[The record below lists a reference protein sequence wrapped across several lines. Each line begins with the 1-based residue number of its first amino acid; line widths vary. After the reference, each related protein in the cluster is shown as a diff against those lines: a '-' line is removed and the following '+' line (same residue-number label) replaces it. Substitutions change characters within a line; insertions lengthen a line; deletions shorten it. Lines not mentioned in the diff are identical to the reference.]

1 MVHQCNYKSEGVE
14 IILKKSSLKANE
26 SKIPEYLKIEN
37 TLLDHIQ
44 WWNVIC
50 FFRLSIP
57 TVGCNGGP
65 QKSFFTS
72 SRNLCCIVLSRSVVS
87 ISANPSFVAHQA
99 PLSMGIL
106 QARILEWICMPSSR
120 GSSQP
125 RSWTQVSCIV
135 GGFFTIWANRE
146 A

>member
-14 IILKKSSLKANE
+14 IILNKSSLKANE
-26 SKIPEYLKIEN
+26 RKIPASLKIEN

-50 FFRLSIP
+50 FLRLCIP
-57 TVGCNGGP
+57 TLGCSGEP
-65 QKSFFTS
+65 QKSFFTL
-72 SRNLCCIVLSRSVVS
+72 SRNLCCVVLSRSVVS
-87 ISANPSFVAHQA
+87 ISANPSFVAQA

-120 GSSQP
+120 GSFQP
-125 RSWTQVSCIV
+125 RNWTQVSCIT
-135 GGFFTIWANRE
+135 GGFFTI
-146 A
+146 